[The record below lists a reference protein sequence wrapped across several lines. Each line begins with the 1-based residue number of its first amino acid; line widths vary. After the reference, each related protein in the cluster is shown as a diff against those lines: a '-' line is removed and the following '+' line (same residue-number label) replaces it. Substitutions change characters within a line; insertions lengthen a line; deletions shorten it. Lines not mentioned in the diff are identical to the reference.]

1 MDEVTL
7 LLENSTPFCRLS
19 KSYPEITFLR
29 WCNSSVDYLEF
40 YGNDESLNR
49 ISDDMPGIVSDLGS
63 SIIHRDSSKG
73 RFSVLLKCRCTVQN
87 STIRIAESDNCL
99 WVGPVEYY
107 GGSENLSVVAMEQ
120 VNIESLYRD
129 LESIG
134 SIKVLR
140 KQRVEPESMRDLY
153 TISSKRLFSG
163 LTEKQV
169 NYILTA
175 ISAGYYDIPSKTDI
189 RALSNRLSI
198 SKSTLQEH
206 LSKANSYILKAL
218 LPILFLY
225 LKTIR
230 HEEKHKDKEN

>member
-1 MDEVTL
+1 MDEVSL
-7 LLENSTPFCRLS
+7 ILENNTPFCKLS
-19 KSYPEITFLR
+19 KSYPETTFLR

-40 YGNDESLNR
+40 YGNDEN
-49 ISDDMPGIVSDLGS
+49 ISQIRNELPGVVSDLGS
-63 SIIHRDSSKG
+63 SIIYSDFSEG
-73 RFSVLLKCRCTVQN
+73 RFSVLLKCRCTVKN

-107 GGSENLSVVAMEQ
+107 NGSENLSVVAMAQ
-120 VNIESLYRD
+120 VNIEDLYRD

-134 SIKVLR
+134 SIKIVR
-140 KQRVEPESMRDLY
+140 KQKLEPDSMRDLY
-153 TISSKRLFSG
+153 TVSSKRLFSE

-169 NYILTA
+169 QYILTA

-218 LPILFLY
+218 LPILFLH
-225 LKTIR
+225 LKTMR
-230 HEEKHKDKEN
+230 QEENHKIKKN